1 MSDPS
6 KTRPERWREFY
17 NDALR
22 ESGEGD
28 NAARLSKVDLAIS
41 ICHWRLIE
49 LAPDPSS
56 EREEIS
62 IALDDLNILKGLCRK
77 TNKSA

>member
-1 MSDPS
+1 MSEPA

-17 NDALR
+17 NEALR
-22 ESGEGD
+22 ETGASGD
-28 NAARLSKVDLAIS
+28 NTIRQSKVHLAIS

-49 LAPDPSS
+49 LAPAPSA

-62 IALDDLNILKGLCRK
+62 TALDDLKIISDLYKKGQ
-77 TNKSA
+77 

>member
-1 MSDPS
+1 MSEPA

-22 ESGEGD
+22 ESGESADGTV
-28 NAARLSKVDLAIS
+28 RQSKVQLAIS

-62 IALDDLNILKGLCRK
+62 TALDDLNILKALCRK
-77 TNKSA
+77 DE

>member
-1 MSDPS
+1 MSEPA

-17 NDALR
+17 NAALHD
-22 ESGEGD
+22 SGD
-28 NAARLSKVDLAIS
+28 RAIRQSKVHLAIS

-56 EREEIS
+56 ERDEIS
-62 IALDDLNILKGLCRK
+62 IALDDLKIIRDLDKKGD
-77 TNKSA
+77 